1 MFLFCLSI
9 KAQPVLQIYPD
20 ELEYHDVFHRLQNS
34 YFINTGNETLLI
46 DSIYYSNND
55 FYYLRFDRYWR
66 YPITI
71 EPGDSIMMD
80 CILSGYMNYTYE
92 DREDTLYVY
101 NNGVNPYAYLKIK
114 IDYYDDYFYSGTLQ
128 GNISSEGVSVPSA
141 DVYFLYGGNFVI
153 AQSVSDANGNY
164 SVELPVGN
172 YTVAAEKDSYYV
184 SFYDQQFDPLS
195 STQVFV
201 DTNGIS
207 SADLNLVRVTS
218 TQNSVS
224 GKIFDSLSIYP
235 LKKGIVIVRSGTH
248 TPDKIMHSKL
258 NSPALGGTYAAFVNP
273 DGSYKVNDII
283 EPGYYYIQSFSDYY
297 VPSYYD
303 TTGNYPGFWQDAD
316 SIYIGSPLLN
326 ADIYMPRDSSIGGGI
341 ISGLVGIAGKR
352 DSIVTDAIIYARSA
366 ENNLIT
372 YTFSQAD
379 GNFRENFLPF
389 GSYYLV
395 AQKIG
400 YEDAVSNKIII
411 DSVVTSVG
419 NVTLLFSSP
428 NAVEEGK
435 IIPDQIKLYQN
446 YPNPFNPATTLS
458 FYLPRGTKVL
468 LRITNILGE
477 TVTVLQNGYLT
488 AGDYSMQFDGK
499 GLSSGIYFVSLI
511 TSESSFVKKILLL
524 K

>member
-1 MFLFCLSI
+1 M
-9 KAQPVLQIYPD
+9 
-20 ELEYHDVFHRLQNS
+20 
-34 YFINTGNETLLI
+34 
-46 DSIYYSNND
+46 
-55 FYYLRFDRYWR
+55 
-66 YPITI
+66 
-71 EPGDSIMMD
+71 
-80 CILSGYMNYTYE
+80 
-92 DREDTLYVY
+92 
-101 NNGVNPYAYLKIK
+101 
-114 IDYYDDYFYSGTLQ
+114 
-128 GNISSEGVSVPSA
+128 
-141 DVYFLYGGNFVI
+141 
-153 AQSVSDANGNY
+153 
-164 SVELPVGN
+164 
-172 YTVAAEKDSYYV
+172 
-184 SFYDQQFDPLS
+184 
-195 STQVFV
+195 TQ
-201 DTNGIS
+201 
-207 SADLNLVRVTS
+207 L
-218 TQNSVS
+218 
-224 GKIFDSLSIYP
+224 
-235 LKKGIVIVRSGTH
+235 
-248 TPDKIMHSKL
+248 
-258 NSPALGGTYAAFVNP
+258 
-273 DGSYKVNDII
+273 
-283 EPGYYYIQSFSDYY
+283 
-297 VPSYYD
+297 
-303 TTGNYPGFWQDAD
+303 GNYPGFWQDAD

-341 ISGLVGIAGKR
+341 ISGSVGIAGKR

-372 YTFSQAD
+372 YTFSQAN

-400 YEDAVSNKIII
+400 YEDAVSDKIII

-446 YPNPFNPATTLS
+446 YPNPFNPATTVS
-458 FYLPRGTKVL
+458 FYLPRGTNVL